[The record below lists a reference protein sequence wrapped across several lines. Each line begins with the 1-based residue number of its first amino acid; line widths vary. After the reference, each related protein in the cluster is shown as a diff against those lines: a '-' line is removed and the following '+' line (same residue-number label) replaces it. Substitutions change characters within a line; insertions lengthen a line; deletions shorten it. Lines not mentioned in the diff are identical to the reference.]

1 MSQSNDTSFASY
13 LDTYTFEFILE
24 RMLAEVPDSL
34 DKREGSII
42 WDALAPAAAELAKMY
57 IELKGILINTY
68 PATAVGRYLD
78 LKVEEVGLS
87 RYEATKA
94 VKLGTFIGTDNLPAV
109 IPLGSRFSSV
119 SDTNPINYI
128 VTAVYK
134 ESGIEQ
140 AGKYELTCEEAGTTG
155 NNYIGNLLPISN
167 VVELQSATLSDLLIP
182 ARDRETDDELYD
194 RFVEKINSTSFGGN
208 VAQYKEWVSAIS
220 GVGGAQIYPVWDG
233 GGTVKV
239 SIIGSDYGVASNEL
253 ISLVQESLDPTPQG
267 QGLGQAPIGH
277 TVTVGTATETP
288 VNFALTIVPEAG
300 YTAEQIKTII
310 TPILSDYLLSLRK
323 QWADNNELNIYSLNL
338 YRANIIGLL
347 ITLPQILNITL
358 VELNGE
364 DADIFFTET
373 SAVQQLPV
381 LGTVTVNVQ

>member
-94 VKLGTFIGTDNLPAV
+94 VKLGTFIGTDDLPAV

-119 SDTNPINYI
+119 SDTNPINYV

-140 AGKYELTCEEAGTTG
+140 AGKYELTCEEAGTIG

-323 QWADNNELNIYSLNL
+323 QWADNSELNVYSLNL

-364 DADIFFTET
+364 DADISFTET